1 MHSVESLPY
10 KIHET
15 NTNFLRMN
23 EESTINHIK
32 MGSLPSEQQKTNST
46 NQDDDSSDNFM
57 VQIMKQ
63 QEQEIAKC
71 NELVEKLKCESADL
85 ELTIVDQRSEIQNL
99 CNKLKQSHLRNQA
112 EEPNAKQVNFEK
124 REMETLVKRLKEEI
138 RMGNDG
144 NQTQKQQVV
153 QMRDVIANLQG
164 QITSLKHKLV
174 MSEDASK
181 NLHSHEF

>member
-1 MHSVESLPY
+1 
-10 KIHET
+10 
-15 NTNFLRMN
+15 
-23 EESTINHIK
+23 
-32 MGSLPSEQQKTNST
+32 
-46 NQDDDSSDNFM
+46 M

-181 NLHSHEF
+181 NLHSHEFQDSMKEIADLRTQNCMINDKYQDMVQNVHEKETEILDMEEKSR